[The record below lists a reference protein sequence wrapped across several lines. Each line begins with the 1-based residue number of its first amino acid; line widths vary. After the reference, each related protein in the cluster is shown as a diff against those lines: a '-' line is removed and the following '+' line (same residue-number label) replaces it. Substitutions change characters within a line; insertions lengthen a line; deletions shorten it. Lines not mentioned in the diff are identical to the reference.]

1 MSMPGFVSG
10 WSGNARSLRAP
21 PCVSTSSL
29 SNIRIARMAL
39 VGHQK
44 LEVLFETDDYVSATY
59 RLDCS
64 IPADIS
70 KDLRKRS
77 LAAMKAT
84 SNFPGFRK
92 GTVPP
97 FIMKSL
103 VRSGLGL
110 HAAWRVSVR
119 LEDVC

>member
-1 MSMPGFVSG
+1 
-10 WSGNARSLRAP
+10 
-21 PCVSTSSL
+21 
-29 SNIRIARMAL
+29 MAL

-44 LEVLFETDDYVSATY
+44 LEVLFETEDYVSATY

-84 SNFPGFRK
+84 ANFPGFRK

-103 VRSGLGL
+103 VRSGSCLY
-110 HAAWRVSVR
+110 AARKVSVSP
-119 LEDVC
+119 EAVC